1 MKQHRTL
8 RGTLTSRIKN
18 TIFAAFGENQL
29 PTINMNA
36 SIIEIQSWKRSDKV
50 KKCYTKLFSP
60 MKEGQPTTY
69 MAHILAKVWGSK
81 NVSLINIAYAIA
93 ICKTFLNPKIEH
105 IQISET
111 VINLKFNNILVSF
124 HNISQIGKLFKC

>member
-18 TIFAAFGENQL
+18 TIFAAFGETQL

-36 SIIEIQSWKRSDKV
+36 SMIEIQSWKRSDKV
-50 KKCYTKLFSP
+50 KECYTKLFSP

-69 MAHILAKVWGSK
+69 MAHILAKVWESK
-81 NVSLINIAYAIA
+81 NVS
-93 ICKTFLNPKIEH
+93 
-105 IQISET
+105 
-111 VINLKFNNILVSF
+111 
-124 HNISQIGKLFKC
+124 

>member
-8 RGTLTSRIKN
+8 RDTLTSRIKN

-50 KKCYTKLFSP
+50 KKCYTKLFSS

-69 MAHILAKVWGSK
+69 MAHILAKVWESK
-81 NVSLINIAYAIA
+81 NVSLINIAYAIV

-111 VINLKFNNILVSF
+111 VINLKL
-124 HNISQIGKLFKC
+124 LTFK

>member
-1 MKQHRTL
+1 
-8 RGTLTSRIKN
+8 
-18 TIFAAFGENQL
+18 
-29 PTINMNA
+29 MNA

-60 MKEGQPTTY
+60 MKEDQPTTY
-69 MAHILAKVWGSK
+69 MAHILAKVWKSK
-81 NVSLINIAYAIA
+81 NVSQINITYTIA
-93 ICKTFLNPKIEH
+93 ICKMFLNPKIDY

-124 HNISQIGKLFKC
+124 RNISQIGKLFKC

>member
-1 MKQHRTL
+1 
-8 RGTLTSRIKN
+8 
-18 TIFAAFGENQL
+18 
-29 PTINMNA
+29 MNA

-60 MKEGQPTTY
+60 IKEGQPTTY
-69 MAHILAKVWGSK
+69 MTHILVKVWESK

-93 ICKTFLNPKIEH
+93 ICKMFLNLKIEH

>member
-1 MKQHRTL
+1 MKQHCTL
-8 RGTLTSRIKN
+8 RGILTSRIKN

-50 KKCYTKLFSP
+50 KKCYTKLFSS
-60 MKEGQPTTY
+60 MKEGQSTTY
-69 MAHILAKVWGSK
+69 MAYILAKVWGSK
-81 NVSLINIAYAIA
+81 NVSRINITYTIV
-93 ICKTFLNPKIEH
+93 ICKTFLNPKIEY

-111 VINLKFNNILVSF
+111 VINLKFNNILISF
-124 HNISQIGKLFKC
+124 HNISQIGKLFKY

>member
-36 SIIEIQSWKRSDKV
+36 SMIEIQSWKRSDKV
-50 KKCYTKLFSP
+50 KKYYTVNSF
-60 MKEGQPTTY
+60 Y
-69 MAHILAKVWGSK
+69 SK
-81 NVSLINIAYAIA
+81 FQYNEFYNITNLQ
-93 ICKTFLNPKIEH
+93 C
-105 IQISET
+105 ET
-111 VINLKFNNILVSF
+111 DF
-124 HNISQIGKLFKC
+124 

>member
-8 RGTLTSRIKN
+8 CGTLTSRIKN

-36 SIIEIQSWKRSDKV
+36 SIIEIQNWKRSDKV
-50 KKCYTKLFSP
+50 KKCYTKLFNP
-60 MKEGQPTTY
+60 IKKDQLTTY
-69 MAHILAKVWGSK
+69 MAHILVKVWESK

-93 ICKTFLNPKIEH
+93 ICKTFLNLKIEH

>member
-8 RGTLTSRIKN
+8 RDTLTSQIKN
-18 TIFAAFGENQL
+18 TIFAAFGETQL

-36 SIIEIQSWKRSDKV
+36 SMIEIQSWKRSDKV
-50 KKCYTKLFSP
+50 KECYTKLFSP

-81 NVSLINIAYAIA
+81 NVSRINIAYAIA

-124 HNISQIGKLFKC
+124 HNISQIGKLFK